1 MDPGVLG
8 LCLVPGEEKNTRD
21 MDRDI
26 TPSLAPSPT
35 LLTTPDGILVISNSL
50 ADLTFHSFV
59 SDSSL
64 MN

>member
-1 MDPGVLG
+1 
-8 LCLVPGEEKNTRD
+8 